1 LLKPFQTCASTWET
15 RFPAL
20 TQALRG
26 RALHAFLRE
35 QEALAAAAP
44 PPADQ
49 AASTPQSATC
59 PPFHEEPVREQ
70 PAAAESRAAAEPA
83 EGRAGAV
90 DALSRHLWAAVNPG
104 YCPAGGE
111 KRLSV
116 QRADY
121 TWDAAEVRSPR
132 GVTLA
137 GLHRLANFKHLLAA
151 SRYSLSPANT
161 QYPALVA

>member
-1 LLKPFQTCASTWET
+1 M
-15 RFPAL
+15 
-20 TQALRG
+20 
-26 RALHAFLRE
+26 FLRE

-44 PPADQ
+44 PPADH

-59 PPFHEEPVREQ
+59 PPFQGHPTSDQ

-111 KRLSV
+111 RQLSV

-121 TWDAAEVRSPR
+121 TWDAAEVRSPWVYCWQ
-132 GVTLA
+132 GSTGLVT
-137 GLHRLANFKHLLAA
+137 G
-151 SRYSLSPANT
+151 STY
-161 QYPALVA
+161 